1 MQLLLIVNPFA
12 SSVSP
17 RTQVLVQRA
26 LGESHDVQV
35 VETTRRNHATR
46 LAEDAAR
53 RGIDGIVVLGGDGT
67 VNEVANGVVDT
78 DCALLPLPGGST
90 NVFCRTLGLPDEPQ
104 EAVKYSLAA
113 IEQDLIQPA
122 GIGSVNGRYFLFHT
136 GVGFDAAVVEQVERQ
151 GDLKRYLNH

>member
-1 MQLLLIVNPFA
+1 MYAVWGARAQLHNPYGCEIRISFCAVPGETAVVVQLLLIVNPFA

-67 VNEVANGVVDT
+67 VNEVANGVVDSYKNCNPSFT
-78 DCALLPLPGGST
+78 IRH
-90 NVFCRTLGLPDEPQ
+90 F
-104 EAVKYSLAA
+104 
-113 IEQDLIQPA
+113 
-122 GIGSVNGRYFLFHT
+122 F
-136 GVGFDAAVVEQVERQ
+136 
-151 GDLKRYLNH
+151 